1 MKLYDG
7 GTYDVIV
14 IGGGHGG
21 CEAALACARLGFST
35 LMLTIN
41 LDGIAL
47 MACNPAIGGTAKGHL
62 VREIDALG
70 GQMGLTADATFMQIR
85 MLNMGKG
92 PAVQSLRAQ
101 QDKKQ
106 YQQHM
111 KWTLENT
118 PGLLVKQG
126 EAVRLE
132 VQNGRICGV
141 VTECGAYLRCRAAIL
156 ATGVYLQSRIII
168 GEFTRKSGPSGLEGA
183 YHLSDSLKELGF
195 SLMRFK
201 TGTPARVD
209 RRSLDFSKMEPQY
222 GDERGL
228 SFSFLNIGLK
238 REQVPCYLTY
248 TNERTHEVIRE
259 NLHRSPLFSGEI
271 RGTGPRY
278 CPSIEDKVVKFPEK
292 ERHQLFLEP
301 EGWNTNEMYVQGMSS
316 SLPEEIQ
323 IQLYRTIPGL
333 EQVEFTRTAYAI
345 EYDCIEPTQLRLS
358 LESRAVKGLF
368 FAGQINGS
376 SGYEEAAAQGLL
388 AGINSALYLREEEPV
403 VLGRDQAYTGVLIDD
418 LVTKGTREPY
428 RMMTS
433 RAEYRLLL
441 RQDNAD
447 TRLTE
452 LGRRIGLVSDE
463 RYDRYCYKCEA
474 IRRGIQALEET
485 VIPPGEAINAMLASK
500 GEKPL
505 ASGARLADLIRR
517 PAVKWEDIMP
527 FAGTEDFDADIAQQI
542 ENTLKYQGY
551 IEKQQRQVEKFRSLE
566 NKKLP
571 QDLDY
576 GEIKGL
582 RLEARAKLNQR
593 KPENIGQAAR
603 ISGVSP
609 SDIAVLTVF
618 LAGRGGQA
626 ND

>member
-1 MKLYDG
+1 M
-7 GTYDVIV
+7 
-14 IGGGHGG
+14 
-21 CEAALACARLGFST
+21 
-35 LMLTIN
+35 
-41 LDGIAL
+41 
-47 MACNPAIGGTAKGHL
+47 
-62 VREIDALG
+62 
-70 GQMGLTADATFMQIR
+70 
-85 MLNMGKG
+85 
-92 PAVQSLRAQ
+92 
-101 QDKKQ
+101 
-106 YQQHM
+106 
-111 KWTLENT
+111 
-118 PGLLVKQG
+118 
-126 EAVRLE
+126 
-132 VQNGRICGV
+132 
-141 VTECGAYLRCRAAIL
+141 
-156 ATGVYLQSRIII
+156 
-168 GEFTRKSGPSGLEGA
+168 
-183 YHLSDSLKELGF
+183 
-195 SLMRFK
+195 
-201 TGTPARVD
+201 
-209 RRSLDFSKMEPQY
+209 
-222 GDERGL
+222 
-228 SFSFLNIGLK
+228 
-238 REQVPCYLTY
+238 TY

-316 SLPEEIQ
+316 SLPEEVQ

-474 IRRGIQALEET
+474 IRRGIQVLEET
-485 VIPPGEAINAMLASK
+485 VIPPGEAINAMLAGK

-527 FAGTEDFDADIAQQI
+527 FAGTEDYDADIAQQI

-576 GEIKGL
+576 GQIKGL